1 MHEICGCQATSKDD
15 PGRFQSAEISGI
27 NIFSDGGT
35 GLFVGERAFFE
46 GTAEGALT
54 VEKMSG
60 SVIFDIFQ
68 KNKKFM

>member
-1 MHEICGCQATSKDD
+1 MHEIRGRQAAAKDD
-15 PGRFQSAEISGI
+15 PGRFQSAEIRSI
-27 NIFSDGGT
+27 NIFSDDGT
-35 GLFVGERAFFE
+35 GLLVGERAFFE